1 MTQRPGIFVEF
12 RLVQPKRNRRHL
24 ALGLALGLGAYLA
37 VIGAQLFQM
46 AMALKRLQEK
56 FAFDVV
62 DLADQKSPFD
72 RSGAM
77 FEPEL
82 EPPPRAGGFVQ
93 PGDEPKPP
101 PKKKPPEDAGKDPKP
116 PEAPKPRSP
125 EAMSRLLDDWNTG
138 VEKVRTLNV
147 GPVKEQVARLYT
159 LQKEGKIRMFPLSME
174 VSFRLA
180 PDCSVT
186 DIVFRKSSGFPEVD
200 DVALRIIPEFRQL
213 CLLLDLMRSDAI
225 TVRIGVDDHVA
236 VELIY
241 DAPDEELARLNMD
254 DILTMKTALLG
265 SLALLGKTR
274 DVQYVMGIELERV
287 GVHLIARSRVPRGD
301 IEKLLLRFIGN
312 PK

>member
-12 RLVQPKRNRRHL
+12 RLVEPERNRRHL
-24 ALGLALGLGAYLA
+24 VLGIALGVGVYLA

-62 DLADQKSPFD
+62 DLADQKSPFNG
-72 RSGAM
+72 SGAM

-82 EPPPRAGGFVQ
+82 APPPPAGGFVQ
-93 PGDEPKPP
+93 PGDELKPLP
-101 PKKKPPEDAGKDPKP
+101 AKKPPEDAGKDSPP

-125 EAMSRLLDDWNTG
+125 EAMNRLLDDWNSG

-147 GPVKEQVARLYT
+147 GPVKEQIARLYA

-180 PDCSVT
+180 PDCTVT

-213 CLLLDLMRSDAI
+213 CLLLDLMRSDSI

-236 VELIY
+236 VELVY

-254 DILTMKTALLG
+254 DILTMKTALMG

-287 GVHLIARSRVPRGD
+287 GVHLIARSRVPRAD